1 MIENEVPVKGF
12 SLYRRLLG
20 FVWPYKG
27 IFLISVLGMAIV
39 ALSEVAFAALLK
51 PVMDGGFVERDQE
64 IIGMTPFLLMGIF
77 VARAVGAVADEYC
90 IAWVSRRVIF
100 DLREL
105 LFAKILRLPARYFDL
120 NPTADLISRLIYD
133 LEQVSTASTMAIRV
147 MVKDILLGLGLVV
160 WMFVLS
166 WHLTLIF
173 LLVTPLVALVVR
185 RASNRFRR
193 SSKGIQDSMAGI
205 THITKEAL
213 QGQKVVKA
221 YGGYAE
227 EESAF
232 LEVNKANQRRSLRR
246 AVVAAV
252 SVPMLLLISGAGVSG
267 IIYLALNDTVGE
279 FVTAGTFVSY
289 MGAIL
294 LMNGPI
300 KRLARINEF
309 IQAGIAAAGSIFR
322 LIDEKEECDSGI
334 DSGKQLSG
342 QFTLQGVVFEYPR
355 GQARALNGV
364 SFQVAPG
371 ETVALV
377 GESGSGKSTV
387 ASLLLGF
394 YDSTAG
400 QILLDGAPIESYSK
414 NELREQIA
422 LVPQEAILF
431 DGSIEG
437 NIYYGSGHDPDID
450 AAALLR
456 ATGIDL
462 FYADNDGVGE
472 LGSRLSGGQRQR
484 VSIARALSR
493 KGALLVLDE
502 ATSALDMLSEQAMK
516 RAIAQF
522 RKGRS
527 VLLIAHRLSFVTHAD
542 QIHVFAAGRIV
553 ESGTH
558 DDLLAQNGTY
568 AKMWFTQQ
576 AKAQSDESVSMDP

>member
-1 MIENEVPVKGF
+1 MTENEVPAKGF

-64 IIGMTPFLLMGIF
+64 IIRMTPFLLMGVF
-77 VARAVGAVADEYC
+77 VARAVGAIADEYC

-160 WMFVLS
+160 WMFILS

-205 THITKEAL
+205 THIIKEAL

-221 YGGYAE
+221 YGGYAD

-232 LEVNKANQRRSLRR
+232 LEVNQANRRRSLRR
-246 AVVAAV
+246 AVVSAV
-252 SVPMLLLISGAGVSG
+252 SVPILLLISGAGVSV
-267 IIYLALNDTVGE
+267 IIYLALTDTVGE
-279 FVTAGTFVSY
+279 FVSAGTFVSY

-294 LMNGPI
+294 LLMSPI
-300 KRLARINEF
+300 KRLARINEY

-322 LIDEKEECDSGI
+322 LIDEPEERDSGI
-334 DSGKQLSG
+334 ASGRQLSG
-342 QFTLQGVVFEYPR
+342 ELTLQDVVFEYPR
-355 GQARALNGV
+355 GQAKALNGV

-414 NELREQIA
+414 KELREQIA

-450 AAALLR
+450 AAALLH

-516 RAIAQF
+516 QAIAQF
-522 RKGRS
+522 RKARS
-527 VLLIAHRLSFVTHAD
+527 VLLIAHRLSLVTHAD
-542 QIHVFAAGRIV
+542 QIHVFAAGRII

-558 DDLLAQNGTY
+558 DDLLALNGTY

-576 AKAQSDESVSMDP
+576 VKARSDESV